1 MRTSYLLSRA
11 LFYLFIL
18 KIWSTT
24 TKVIEAHSDSVTSV
38 AVSSDDEKIASASV
52 DKTVKVNELSVSEEP

>member
-1 MRTSYLLSRA
+1 M
-11 LFYLFIL
+11 
-18 KIWSTT
+18 
-24 TKVIEAHSDSVTSV
+24 IEAHSDSVTSV